1 MDAFPL
7 VIAWLAVAAL
17 VLIARS
23 DYRARRSIR

>member
-1 MDAFPL
+1 MNAFPL
-7 VIAWLAVAAL
+7 MIAWLAVVAL